1 MPCVSVII
9 PVYKVEKY
17 LRRCV
22 DSVLNQTLSDIEIIL
37 VDDGSPDL
45 CPEICDSYLSDKR
58 VKVIHKNN
66 GGLSSAR
73 NAGLDIARGD
83 YVFFLDSDDWLDNNG
98 IEILYN
104 KAKETGVD
112 FVRYRAVRS
121 MWPGISE
128 DAPFEFGE
136 GNDLSEGIYSKEDI
150 EKIIFPRLIATPGLD
165 YGPILSA
172 CMGLYK
178 TKFLKSNDIRFDE
191 RVKNSED
198 VVFSAQTVICANSIY
213 YIDRAGI
220 YHYFYNPDSI
230 SKSFR
235 PERINAFKTL
245 IDVCYEQFGNVNNGY
260 FKKQIEILHWHCILN
275 CLSERRFVEDYGQ
288 RLAFIKQILNDPFVK
303 SASFFTPFK
312 LKVSFRTKCLMI
324 CVKMRLGAIIAR
336 N

>member
-17 LRRCV
+17 LNRCI
-22 DSVLNQTLSDIEIIL
+22 DSVLCQTLCDIEIIL

-45 CPEICDSYLSDKR
+45 CPQICDSYLSDKR
-58 VKVIHKNN
+58 VKVIHKEN

-73 NAGLDIARGD
+73 NAGLDKANGK
-83 YVFFLDSDDWLDNNG
+83 YAFFLDSDDWLDSNG

-104 KAKETGVD
+104 KAEETDVD

-121 MWPGISE
+121 MWPNLPE
-128 DAPFEFGE
+128 NAPFLFGE
-136 GNDLSEGIYSKEDI
+136 GNDLIEGLYTKEDI
-150 EKIIFPRLIATPGLD
+150 KNRILPRLIATPELD

-178 TKFLKSNDIRFDE
+178 TEFLKENGIRFDE

-198 VVFSAQTVICANSIY
+198 VIFSAEVVIAASSFY
-213 YIDRAGI
+213 YLDTAGI

-235 PERINAFKTL
+235 PERINAFKIL
-245 IDVCYEQFGNVNNGY
+245 IDVCNEKFGSINNGY
-260 FKKQIEILHWHCILN
+260 FKSQIEILHWHCILN
-275 CLSERRFVEDYGQ
+275 CLSE
-288 RLAFIKQILNDPFVK
+288 K
-303 SASFFTPFK
+303 
-312 LKVSFRTKCLMI
+312 
-324 CVKMRLGAIIAR
+324 
-336 N
+336 

>member
-17 LRRCV
+17 LNRCV

-37 VDDGSPDL
+37 VDDGSPDDS
-45 CPEICDSYLSDKR
+45 PEICNSYLSDKR
-58 VKVIHKNN
+58 VEVIHKPN

-121 MWPGISE
+121 MWPDLPEG
-128 DAPFEFGE
+128 APFLFGE
-136 GNDLSEGIYSKEDI
+136 GNDLREGLLVKEDI
-150 EKIIFPRLIATPGLD
+150 ERDIFPRLIATPELD

-172 CMGLYK
+172 CMGLYR
-178 TKFLKSNDIRFDE
+178 TEFLKCNGIRFDE

-275 CLSERRFVEDYGQ
+275 CLSERRFVDDYGQ
-288 RLAFIKQILNDPFVK
+288 RLGFIKQILNDPFVK
-303 SASFFTPFK
+303 SANLFTPFK
-312 LKVSFRTKCLMI
+312 LKVSFRTKCLML
-324 CVKMRLGAIIAR
+324 CVKLRLGTIIAR